1 MTQACSFSYGDSVL
15 LPSARNFGMLVHHGC
30 IYPRECWSLGQ
41 AASPKTIQQHPSREA
56 PVTLL
61 RLLRPKSLM
70 FDTNFSS
77 RQIHPLSSRFR
88 LPAQPSHWGATFQ
101 TRPTRQSV
109 AFQLG
114 AHLKPTWQDSW
125 FPFFHLP
132 RLPVGS
138 GDTSRMP
145 EPEQR
150 GEVEMAAWM
159 GQKLFVLVSRTGK
172 PWWTTGFTNTWC
184 SDQKLNSQASH
195 APCH

>member
-1 MTQACSFSYGDSVL
+1 MKKCLESCASSVTRVRAEKLVTQACSFSYGDSVL

-30 IYPRECWSLGQ
+30 IYPWECWSLGQ
-41 AASPKTIQQHPSREA
+41 AANPKTIQQHPSREA

-77 RQIHPLSSRFR
+77 LQIHPLSS
-88 LPAQPSHWGATFQ
+88 G
-101 TRPTRQSV
+101 
-109 AFQLG
+109 FQLG
-114 AHLKPTWQDSW
+114 AHQCSTWHDSRC
-125 FPFFHLP
+125 PFFHLP

-145 EPEQR
+145 EPELGTWR
-150 GEVEMAAWM
+150 GGDGWVD
-159 GQKLFVLVSRTGK
+159 LVSRTGK
-172 PWWTTGFTNTWC
+172 PWWTTDFTDTCC

-195 APCH
+195 EIAPCH